1 MSSESLLFMTVIQ
14 KNALNDRIINISKQY
29 NLVHFH
35 RNYNY
40 FNHHHYRHFIITD
53 LALLVTHSDRTHPEV
68 SSVVSPGSFFILV
81 LMLNA
86 EACPTHQPSSPS
98 HAIPRSHKRSN
109 DDRVTAVYLFY
120 RERRKC
126 HPTTCLSRG

>member
-1 MSSESLLFMTVIQ
+1 MTVIQ
-14 KNALNDRIINISKQY
+14 RNAMSGRIINISKQS
-29 NLVHFH
+29 NLVYFQC
-35 RNYNY
+35 NYNH
-40 FNHHHYRHFIITD
+40 FNHHHDRHLVITV

-68 SSVVSPGSFFILV
+68 SSVVSPGSFCILL
-81 LMLNA
+81 LMLNTVA
-86 EACPTHQPSSPS
+86 SPTHQSFSPS
-98 HAIPRSHKRSN
+98 RAISRSYKRGN